1 MPTWAQLAGLCRP
14 LSPGG
19 LPCAVDR
26 RPRPPACRPAHRLQA
41 AWNVAKAFGYATHSK
56 EEVAEFLEQTTGP
69 EREELEAKAHG
80 IENPWHEAWC
90 A

>member
-1 MPTWAQLAGLCRP
+1 M
-14 LSPGG
+14 
-19 LPCAVDR
+19 
-26 RPRPPACRPAHRLQA
+26 
-41 AWNVAKAFGYATHSK
+41 AKAFGYATHSK